1 MRRFLGRASPR
12 GQRARSRPWT
22 HPPPSP
28 PTRTHPPPA
37 DAGRGCG
44 AQRRGPPPG
53 GCAARAGGR
62 GKDGGARVSDRIAEV
77 QRQPWSRV
85 PLTFYLRKSSTCQE
99 LKLVGWVFCSLESN
113 AGKLTDSCATG
124 RMRGAGQSDDLHLL
138 ADVLLLRRRCA

>member
-1 MRRFLGRASPR
+1 MRRFLGRASPQVKELAHGPGGTR
-12 GQRARSRPWT
+12 LPPLRHAR
-22 HPPPSP
+22 
-28 PTRTHPPPA
+28 TRRLRTRMRCA
-37 DAGRGCG
+37 ALE
-44 AQRRGPPPG
+44 PPPG
-53 GCAARAGGR
+53 GCAARAGGG

-99 LKLVGWVFCSLESN
+99 LKLVGWVFCSSEST
-113 AGKLTDSCATG
+113 AGKRTDSCVTG